1 MGREI
6 YCVGEMFINE
16 RERQKERSY
25 LKGLISV
32 VDPVHIGQ
40 QRGIEK
46 SRDLLLNKICFLTF
60 CVCFFFN
67 EKNFSSLG
75 VNCPGHFFCMRV
87 L

>member
-16 RERQKERSY
+16 RERQKEQSY

-40 QRGIEK
+40 QRGIEEGLRPVAK
-46 SRDLLLNKICFLTF
+46 QN
-60 CVCFFFN
+60 
-67 EKNFSSLG
+67 
-75 VNCPGHFFCMRV
+75 
-87 L
+87 